1 MARQKGLWTRMFHRP
16 QSNKRLVCDFSQVP
30 YFFELRFYLTWKTR
44 CAVYLFLRR
53 FNQRIE
59 VEMLCNFYSFLKAPR
74 HWGYS
79 FLFNSHNHHRK
90 FTISIL
96 QLETPRDSEFPR
108 DSVLKD
114 QAARIALL
122 LSLGALETLSYL
134 VWRPALL
141 LDISPVLSD
150 WTTNSWE
157 MWRSYSSH
165 SPVWGTRMETN
176 CRWCCPDLS
185 SAAWAL

>member
-1 MARQKGLWTRMFHRP
+1 MHFSVLTFLGCHVSTKYTCPKFIFISIIPSKGLESIYFTVVARQKGLWTRMFHRP

-134 VWRPALL
+134 V
-141 LDISPVLSD
+141 
-150 WTTNSWE
+150 
-157 MWRSYSSH
+157 
-165 SPVWGTRMETN
+165 
-176 CRWCCPDLS
+176 
-185 SAAWAL
+185 